1 MNLHINRF
9 LYYWPLFLIT
19 LLVSVGLAYLYV
31 RAQNPSYE
39 IKATLLIQDE
49 KKSPDQQS
57 ALKELNLS
65 NSTKIIENEIEI
77 LKSNALISRVVD
89 DLDLAVIY
97 TMDDKLRKEDLY
109 NTTPVKFTLLQANK
123 NFEPEELNI
132 TIKDQNTFLL
142 STSEDSE
149 QEYSFDK
156 TFRNKFG
163 TWRLSPNSNIDQF
176 AGAPI
181 HIKVNNPQQTAILY
195 QKKIDVS
202 LLNKLSTAVVISI
215 IEQHPQR
222 GIDVLNQLILSYNEA
237 AKTQKNEETKSTIN
251 FIDQRLT
258 ALSEELTE
266 AEKGIEGFK
275 SSRGITDI
283 SADSKISLE
292 NMQANDKTLNEV
304 NVKISVI
311 EGIEDYINANQ
322 NTGRVPA
329 TLGIVDPALSSLIEK
344 LTQLQLQHDR
354 LLATTPET
362 NPDFEPIKMQIQS
375 TRSAI
380 RDNVR
385 NIKTSLYSTRNKLQ
399 SYNSQFESSIKN
411 IPTQERQYIS
421 IKRQQ
426 ASKENLYTYLLQK
439 KEEVSVSYATTLSDE
454 QIIDKAYAV
463 PTGGL
468 MKLATYA
475 GAFILGL
482 GLPAGL
488 VFARSH
494 VKDSIV
500 NLNEIKGDLKVPIV
514 GQLELSEDKQQL
526 AISQSNSSAMSEQLR
541 ALRSRL
547 HHLYKRKISGRITL
561 VTSSISGEG
570 KSFVSSNLAVAL
582 AMAGR
587 KTLIIE
593 ADMRKPKIAATLG
606 LPKGEAGLSD
616 FLMGNATDNN
626 IIIPHH
632 TIPNLHVI
640 CSGTPVGNP
649 SELLED
655 DSLQNLFSGLRETFD
670 DIIIDSPPVHL
681 VSDSFTLSKISDVT
695 LYIIRQGYTEKAELS
710 FIKDLYE
717 QQQLSNMMFI
727 FNGISKI
734 KYGYGYNYDYSYY
747 NQGAKKK
754 PLNFLFSN
762 FSNRFMPA

>member
-1 MNLHINRF
+1 MNIHINRF
-9 LYYWPLFLIT
+9 LYYWPLFLLT
-19 LLVSVGLAYLYV
+19 LLTAVGLAYLYV
-31 RAQNPSYE
+31 RAQNPTYE
-39 IKATLLIQDE
+39 VKATLLIQDE

-77 LKSNALISRVVD
+77 LKSNALVSRVVS
-89 DLDLAVIY
+89 DLDLAVVY

-109 NTTPVKFTLLQANK
+109 NTTPVKFTLIQGNK
-123 NFEPEELNI
+123 NFEPEELLI
-132 TIKDQNTFLL
+132 TIKDQHTFLL
-142 STSEDSE
+142 ATGEHSE
-149 QEYSFDK
+149 QEYAFDK

-163 TWRLSPNSNIDQF
+163 TWKLSPNSNIGQY
-176 AGAPI
+176 AGIPI
-181 HIKVNNPQQTAILY
+181 HIQVNNPQQTAILY
-195 QKKIDVS
+195 QNRIDVS
-202 LLNKLSTAVVISI
+202 LLNKLSTAVVISLKD
-215 IEQHPQR
+215 QHPQR
-222 GIDVLNQLILSYNEA
+222 GIDVLNQLIISYNEA
-237 AKTQKNEETKSTIN
+237 AKAQKNEETKNTIS
-251 FIDQRLT
+251 FIDQRLA

-275 SSRGITDI
+275 SSRGITDL

-292 NMQANDKTLNEV
+292 NMQANDKSLNEV
-304 NVKISVI
+304 NVQISVI
-311 EGIEDYINANQ
+311 EGIEQYINANQ
-322 NTGRVPA
+322 NSGRVPA

-362 NPDFEPIKMQIQS
+362 NPDFEPIKMQILS
-375 TRSAI
+375 TRAAI
-380 RDNVR
+380 RDHVR
-385 NIKTSLYSTRNKLQ
+385 NIKSSLYSTRNQLQ
-399 SYNSQFESSIKN
+399 NYNSRFESSIKN

-468 MKLATYA
+468 LRMATYA
-475 GAFILGL
+475 GAFLIGL
-482 GLPAGL
+482 GLPTGL
-488 VFARSH
+488 IFARSR

-500 NLNEIKGDLKVPIV
+500 NLNDIKGELKVPVV
-514 GQLELSEDKQQL
+514 GQLELAEEKQQL

-570 KSFVSSNLAVAL
+570 KSFVSSNLAAAL
-582 AMAGR
+582 ALAGR

-593 ADMRKPKIAATLG
+593 ADMRKPKIAAILG
-606 LPKGEAGLSD
+606 LPKGAAGLSD
-616 FLMGNATDNN
+616 FLMGRANDQQ
-626 IIIPHH
+626 IIVPHH
-632 TIPNLHVI
+632 TIPNLYVI
-640 CSGTPVGNP
+640 GSGTPVGNP

-655 DSLQNLFSGLRETFD
+655 DSLRKLFSSLRESFD

-681 VSDSFTLSKISDVT
+681 VSDSLTLSKMSDIT
-695 LYIIRQGYTEKAELS
+695 LYIIRQGYTEKTELA

-747 NQGAKKK
+747 NQGAKKN